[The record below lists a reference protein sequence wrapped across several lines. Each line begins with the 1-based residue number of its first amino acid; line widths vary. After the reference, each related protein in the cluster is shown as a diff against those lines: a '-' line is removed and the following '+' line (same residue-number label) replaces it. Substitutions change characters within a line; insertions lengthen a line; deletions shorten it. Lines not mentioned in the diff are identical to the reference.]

1 MSQGSGDK
9 PRGVVEGA
17 MKSLAGL
24 PRSALLNIHE
34 QGVVTNLRGNELARQ
49 QNTLI
54 ERQSERG
61 HEDSRLALMEM
72 HEMRTVSEESARA
85 QRASQWAAMEANNQ
99 LSTLNTALQSS
110 LPALADGMRG
120 LTSATDQMVGVSSG
134 MRSIE
139 EIVSSYPS
147 LEAEVII
154 LAMSRG
160 LRTEQRDALFDS
172 LPYWKKDI
180 IDSGLVYQKDAEMES
195 KLSPRER
202 TFLAKLRR
210 KVGSSIITF
219 RSIEVLAQH
228 QMLDYDL
235 HRNLSKTVA
244 VTRTGMV
251 GLVDAANSLEAQGK
265 VANEFRQQGLA
276 IGSASLREQERTRVG
291 VSTLVGIS
299 RDGLTVQQDIRTAS
313 QRTAA
318 AVEALLEI
326 KEEGIGE
333 IRIATQKTAENTLA
347 IERGVTAQVYLTR
360 HFGGRA
366 EVQRERQIDVLE
378 DVERNTGL
386 LAVLAERGNQI
397 GAANLAV
404 SAVMADN
411 TGRLI
416 EIGEV
421 GVELQGSM
429 SSSLD
434 SLVDF
439 SERVERA
446 GIIML
451 KQDQIRNKLLESVVD
466 HLDMT
471 NYRIALTRE
480 EIAELHLTVSQG
492 IAVATEMGI
501 LKIIAAQRTNSLLT
515 ILIDRGGVQHGELLG
530 ALESIDRTM
539 QKQHLTKN
547 EAEAEEKFKEG
558 CDNYKL
564 GFMQE
569 AIDIFTESI
578 KHKSN
583 DYRAYFYRGL
593 CYMGMNK
600 FEEAEKDL
608 NKALRW
614 AEVTKEP
621 TIMAT
626 IKMNLAH
633 LHYGESKDDKRKLD
647 MDGSDEK
654 MEQAIIAAQDAW
666 DMAPDFHEAGFALAT
681 YLAAYKA
688 YEDAR
693 VILVKII
700 PKNPEFAQRMVLMG
714 EFRPILED
722 FRNVVKE
729 VAKNVESGDENKRF
743 SIAVIKDCIK
753 VRDFKGAVACVEE
766 LMKDGATHLLR
777 LKIWE
782 IEELKPIRK
791 QIIEMIM
798 RAIDN
803 IEPVEDNSQNC
814 YAIAMLAILFRE
826 GREEISNS
834 KVFEAFL
841 AGARDD
847 LDVRAKN
854 KIAMLGKLREMSEQG
869 TETILAIN
877 KLHRNGMDWLN

>member
-17 MKSLAGL
+17 MKSLVGL

-34 QGVVTNLRGNELARQ
+34 QGVVTNLRGNELASR

-61 HEDSRLALMEM
+61 HEDSRLALMEI
-72 HEMRTVSEESARA
+72 HAMRSAAEEGARA
-85 QRASQWAAMEANNQ
+85 QAASRWEAMEANNQ
-99 LSTLNTALQSS
+99 LSTLNAALQSS

-154 LAMSRG
+154 LAMNRG

-180 IDSGLVYQKDAEMES
+180 IDSGLVYQKDAEIEG

-210 KVGSSIITF
+210 KVGLSIVTF
-219 RSIEVLAQH
+219 KSIEVLAQH

-235 HRNLSKTVA
+235 HRNLSKTIA

-251 GLVDAANSLEAQGK
+251 GLVDAANSLEVQGK

-318 AVEALLEI
+318 AIEALLEI

-347 IERGVTAQVYLTR
+347 IERGVTAQAYLTR

-386 LAVLAERGNQI
+386 LVALAERGNQI
-397 GAANLAV
+397 CAANLAV
-404 SAVMADN
+404 SAVTADN
-411 TGRLI
+411 TGRLVV
-416 EIGEV
+416 IGEA
-421 GVELQGSM
+421 GLELQGSM
-429 SSSLD
+429 SRSLD

-451 KQDQIRNKLLESVVD
+451 QQDQIRNKLLESVVD

-471 NYRIALTRE
+471 NYRLALTRE

-492 IAVATEMGI
+492 IAMATEMDVI
-501 LKIIAAQRTNSLLT
+501 KIIAAQRTNSLLT
-515 ILIDRGGVQHGELLG
+515 ILIDRGGVQHRELLG
-530 ALESIDRTM
+530 ALESIDSTM

-547 EAEAEEKFKEG
+547 EAQAEEKFKEG
-558 CDNYKL
+558 YDNYKL
-564 GFMQE
+564 GFTQE
-569 AIDIFTESI
+569 AMDIFTESI

-593 CYMGMNK
+593 CYMDMGK

-608 NKALRW
+608 NKGFRW
-614 AEVTKEP
+614 AEAIKDP
-621 TIMAT
+621 TIMAI

-633 LHYGESKDDKRKLD
+633 LHYGKSKDLKRKLD
-647 MDGSDEK
+647 MDSSDKK
-654 MEQAIIAAQDAW
+654 MEQAIIDAQDAW
-666 DMAPDFHEAGFALAT
+666 NTDPDLHEAGFALAT
-681 YLAAYKA
+681 YLAAHKL

-693 VILVKII
+693 VVLAEII
-700 PKNPEFAQRMVLMG
+700 PKNPEFAQRMVLME
-714 EFRPILED
+714 EFFPILEN

-729 VAKNVESGDENKRF
+729 VAKNVESEDDNKRF
-743 SIAVIKDCIK
+743 SIAIIKDCIK
-753 VRDFKGAVACVEE
+753 VRDFKGAVACAEE
-766 LMKDGATHLLR
+766 LMKNGAMHLLR

-798 RAIDN
+798 KAIDN

-814 YAIAMLAILFRE
+814 YAIAMLAILYRE

-834 KVFEAFL
+834 KVFKAFL
-841 AGARDD
+841 VGTQND

-854 KIAMLGKLREMSEQG
+854 KIAILGKLREMSEQG

>member
-1 MSQGSGDK
+1 MSEGSGDK

-24 PRSALLNIHE
+24 PRSPLLNIRE
-34 QGVVTNLRGNELARQ
+34 QGVVAELRGNELASR

-54 ERQSERG
+54 ERQGERG
-61 HEDSRLALMEM
+61 HEDSRLVLMEM
-72 HEMRTVSEESARA
+72 HEMRSVAEEGARA

-99 LSTLNTALQSS
+99 LSTLNAALQSS

-139 EIVSSYPS
+139 EIVLAYPS

-154 LAMSRG
+154 LAMNRG

-180 IDSGLVYQKDAEMES
+180 IDSGLVYQKDAEIEG
-195 KLSPRER
+195 KLSWRER
-202 TFLAKLRR
+202 TFLGKLRR

-265 VANEFRQQGLA
+265 VANELRQQRLV

-291 VSTLVGIS
+291 VNTLVGIS

-347 IERGVTAQVYLTR
+347 IERGVAAQVHLTR

-404 SAVMADN
+404 SAVTADN
-411 TGRLI
+411 TGRLV

-421 GVELQGSM
+421 GLGLQASM
-429 SSSLD
+429 SRSLD

-446 GIIML
+446 GIIMIQ
-451 KQDQIRNKLLESVVD
+451 QDQIRNKLLESVVD

-471 NYRIALTRE
+471 NYRLALTRE

-492 IAVATEMGI
+492 IAIAAEMDVI
-501 LKIIAAQRTNSLLT
+501 KIIAAQRANSLLA
-515 ILIDRGGVQHGELLG
+515 ILIDRASIQHGEVLE
-530 ALESIDRTM
+530 ALEGIDRTL
-539 QKQHLTKN
+539 QKQHLTEN
-547 EAEAEEKFKEG
+547 RARAQEKFQEG
-558 CDNYKL
+558 YGKYKK
-564 GFMQE
+564 GYAQQ
-569 AIDIFTESI
+569 AIDIFTESM
-578 KHKSN
+578 KHWSN
-583 DYRAYFYRGL
+583 DYRTYFYRGL
-593 CYMGMNK
+593 CYMAIDK
-600 FEEAEKDL
+600 PDEAEIDL
-608 NKALRW
+608 MDAYNW
-614 AEVTKEP
+614 AEDTKDP

-626 IKMNLAH
+626 IKMTLAR
-633 LHYGESKDDKRKLD
+633 LHYGESKDRKRKLD
-647 MDGSDEK
+647 TDGSDEK
-654 MEQAIIAAQDAW
+654 MEQAIFDAQDAW
-666 DMAPDFHEAGFALAT
+666 NMDPDLHEAGFALAT
-681 YLAAYKA
+681 YLAAHKL

-693 VILVKII
+693 VVLTEII
-700 PKNPEFAQRMVLMG
+700 PKNPEFAQRMVLME
-714 EFRPILED
+714 EFWPILED

-729 VAKNVESGDENKRF
+729 VAKNVESNDESKRF

-753 VRDFKGAVACVEE
+753 VRDFKGAVACAEE
-766 LMKDGATHLLR
+766 LMKNGAMHLLR

-791 QIIEMIM
+791 QIIEMIT
-798 RAIDN
+798 RAIDT
-803 IEPVEDNSQNC
+803 IEPVEDNSDNC
-814 YAIAMLAILFRE
+814 YAIALLAILYRE

-834 KVFEAFL
+834 KVFKAFL
-841 AGARDD
+841 AGTQDD